1 MIYSFIPARP
11 CSAGPRRIAWEVKP
25 CFAASVRPCLKPVR
39 LVPLL
44 RDCADVVVTFSNT
57 RKKFKKKKTL
67 GYGFGARALSV
78 RAGCGEGSDRNGYE
92 KKKKSYDRK
101 RRWTVYTRKRRLSCE
116 CRKSVRP
123 RPSRRGV
130 RSCNERAFYRLVRVR
145 IRRGA
150 WAVVSGRSKNNRFRR
165 RTRPPPEQII
175 NVGT

>member
-92 KKKKSYDRK
+92 KKKKVMIEKDVGRCTREREDSRANAVKASGPVRHDAAYDRVTSARFIVSSACEYAVARGPSSRVGVK
-101 RRWTVYTRKRRLSCE
+101 ITVF
-116 CRKSVRP
+116 
-123 RPSRRGV
+123 
-130 RSCNERAFYRLVRVR
+130 AAVRVR
-145 IRRGA
+145 RP
-150 WAVVSGRSKNNRFRR
+150 SK
-165 RTRPPPEQII
+165 
-175 NVGT
+175 